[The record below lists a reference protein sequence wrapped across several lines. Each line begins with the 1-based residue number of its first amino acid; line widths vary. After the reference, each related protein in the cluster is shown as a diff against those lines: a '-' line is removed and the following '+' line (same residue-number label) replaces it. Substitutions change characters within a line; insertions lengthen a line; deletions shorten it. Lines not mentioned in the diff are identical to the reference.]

1 MAASTAGYTNG
12 MKRPPWIWIVDDD
25 PELRR
30 LLEQYLA
37 TQGFEVRSFPDARDI
52 ERRLQRLRPDLLV
65 LDVMM
70 PEVDGL
76 EACRRIRASGD
87 DVPIIMLTARNE
99 PLHRVAGIETGADDY
114 LGKPFLPR
122 ELTARINA
130 VLRRRTSLP
139 PGTPVADGEEVRF
152 GDFRLD
158 LATRTL
164 WRGAEAVDLTS
175 GEFSLL
181 AAFARHPHKPLSRE
195 RLMELARGRGAESF
209 ERSIDVQI
217 SRLRKTIEKDP
228 GTPRLIQTVWGFGYV
243 FVPNGNEG
251 NEGNDNSGPAE
262 S

>member
-1 MAASTAGYTNG
+1 
-12 MKRPPWIWIVDDD
+12 MKRLPLIWVVDDD

-37 TQGFEVRSFPDARDI
+37 TQGFEVRAYPDAVDL
-52 ERRLQRLRPDLLV
+52 ERKLQRNRPDLLV

-70 PEVDGL
+70 PQVDGL

-87 DVPIIMLTARNE
+87 DVPIIMLTAKNE

-130 VLRRRTSLP
+130 VLRRRGSVP
-139 PGTPVADGEEVRF
+139 PGTPLADGEEVSF

-158 LATRTL
+158 LGTRTL
-164 WRGAEAVDLTS
+164 WRGDQAVDITS

-195 RLMELARGRGAESF
+195 RLIELARGRGAEPF
-209 ERSIDVQI
+209 ERSVDVQI
-217 SRLRKTIEKDP
+217 SRLRRTIEKDP
-228 GTPRLIQTVWGFGYV
+228 GAPRLIQTVWGFGYV
-243 FVPNGNEG
+243 FVPNGNDGGE
-251 NEGNDNSGPAE
+251 AAA
-262 S
+262 

>member
-1 MAASTAGYTNG
+1 
-12 MKRPPWIWIVDDD
+12 MKKPPWIWVVDDD
-25 PELRR
+25 PELRK
-30 LLEQYLA
+30 LLEQYLT
-37 TQGFEVRSFPDARDI
+37 TQGFEVRSFADARDI
-52 ERRLQRLRPDLLV
+52 ERRLQRQRPDLLV
-65 LDVMM
+65 MDVMM

-114 LGKPFLPR
+114 IGKPFLPR
-122 ELTARINA
+122 ELTARIHA
-130 VLRRRTSLP
+130 VLRRRTALP
-139 PGTPVADGEEVRF
+139 PGTPLADGEEVSF

-164 WRGAEAVDLTS
+164 WRGAEAVDITS

-181 AAFARHPHKPLSRE
+181 AAFAKYPHKPLSRE
-195 RLMELARGRGAESF
+195 RLMELARGRSAESF

-243 FVPNGNEG
+243 FVPNGNESAA
-251 NEGNDNSGPAE
+251 SGDAGGAAA
-262 S
+262 

>member
-1 MAASTAGYTNG
+1 
-12 MKRPPWIWIVDDD
+12 MKRLPMIWVIDDD
-25 PELRR
+25 PELRK
-30 LLEQYLA
+30 LLEQYLT
-37 TQGFEVRSFPDARDI
+37 TQGFEVKSFPDARDI
-52 ERRLQRLRPDLLV
+52 ERKLQRSRPDLLV

-70 PEVDGL
+70 PHVDGM

-99 PLHRVAGIETGADDY
+99 PLHRVAGIEMGADDY

-130 VLRRRTSLP
+130 VLRRRSLLP
-139 PGTPVADGEEVRF
+139 PGTPLADGEEVRF

-164 WRGAEAVDLTS
+164 WRGGDAVEITS
-175 GEFSLL
+175 GEFALL
-181 AAFARHPHKPLSRE
+181 AAFAKHPHKPLSRE
-195 RLMELARGRGAESF
+195 RLIELARGREAEAF

-217 SRLRKTIEKDP
+217 SRLRKTLEQDP

-243 FVPNGNEG
+243 FVPNGNDGAE
-251 NEGNDNSGPAE
+251 PAA
-262 S
+262 

>member
-1 MAASTAGYTNG
+1 
-12 MKRPPWIWIVDDD
+12 MKKSPWIWVVDDD
-25 PELRR
+25 PELRK

-37 TQGFEVRSFPDARDI
+37 TQGFEVKSFPDACDI
-52 ERRLQRLRPDLLV
+52 ERKLQRQRPDLLV

-70 PEVDGL
+70 PQVDGL

-87 DVPIIMLTARNE
+87 DVPIIMLTAKNE

-114 LGKPFLPR
+114 LGKPFLPA

-130 VLRRRTSLP
+130 VLRRRTAVP
-139 PGTPVADGEEVRF
+139 PGTPLADGEEVIF

-158 LATRTL
+158 LGTRTL
-164 WRGAEAVDLTS
+164 WRGNAAVEITS

-181 AAFARHPHKPLSRE
+181 AAFARHPHKPLSRD
-195 RLMELARGRGAESF
+195 RLVELARGRSAEPF

-217 SRLRKTIEKDP
+217 SRLRKTLEKDP

-251 NEGNDNSGPAE
+251 NEGNEGKEQAAP
-262 S
+262 

>member
-1 MAASTAGYTNG
+1 
-12 MKRPPWIWIVDDD
+12 MKRPPLIWVIDDD
-25 PELRR
+25 AELRK

-37 TQGFEVRSFPDARDI
+37 TQGFEVRALADARDI
-52 ERRLQRLRPDLLV
+52 ERRLQRQRPDLLV
-65 LDVMM
+65 LDIMM
-70 PEVDGL
+70 PGVDGL
-76 EACRRIRASGD
+76 EACRRIRAAGD

-99 PLHRVAGIETGADDY
+99 PLHRVVGIETGADDY

-130 VLRRRTSLP
+130 VLRRRSDAP
-139 PGTPVADGEEVRF
+139 PGAPLADGDEVSF
-152 GDFRLD
+152 GEFRLD
-158 LATRTL
+158 LGTRTL
-164 WRGAEAVDLTS
+164 WRGSRQVELTS
-175 GEFSLL
+175 GEFALL
-181 AAFARHPHKPLSRE
+181 AALARHPHKPLSRE

-217 SRLRKTIEKDP
+217 SRLRKTIESDP

-251 NEGNDNSGPAE
+251 NEAPGNEAPA

>member
-1 MAASTAGYTNG
+1 
-12 MKRPPWIWIVDDD
+12 MKKPPWIWVVDDD

-52 ERRLQRLRPDLLV
+52 ERKLQRQRPDLLV

-70 PEVDGL
+70 PDVDGL
-76 EACRRIRASGD
+76 EACRRIRATGD

-114 LGKPFLPR
+114 LGKPFLPA

-130 VLRRRTSLP
+130 VLRRRMPAGAPL
-139 PGTPVADGEEVRF
+139 ADGEEVSF

-158 LATRTL
+158 LGTRTL
-164 WRGAEAVDLTS
+164 WRGDATVDITS

-181 AAFARHPHKPLSRE
+181 AAFARHPHKPLSRD
-195 RLMELARGRGAESF
+195 RLVELARGRSAEPF

-217 SRLRKTIEKDP
+217 SRLRKTIEVDP

-243 FVPNGNEG
+243 FVPNGNEA
-251 NEGNDNSGPAE
+251 NDANGQAAP
-262 S
+262 